1 MRRGIQHRGSRLA
14 VTRRQRI
21 AAAKELLVELDL
33 LLLLEAEADVSSE
46 ERLLALACCALF
58 SLVLKLALALLFVA
72 LSSVDDL
79 LSVVL

>member
-1 MRRGIQHRGSRLA
+1 
-14 VTRRQRI
+14 
-21 AAAKELLVELDL
+21 LLVELDL
-33 LLLLEAEADVSSE
+33 LLLSEAEADVSSE